1 MFCQNLKI
9 KLKRPKDA
17 MVRGCKGDF
26 KMKMHTSRFGEID
39 IDESKII
46 EMRGGILG
54 FVSQKRFIMISHEE
68 GSPFHWFQSLDDGS
82 IAFITMNPFIIKSDY
97 EPEIDNHTA
106 EALEVDK
113 AEDIELMVI
122 LTVRSEPVKM
132 TANLRAPLVINR
144 QKKLASQV
152 ILEDEQYPVRFNIT

>member
-1 MFCQNLKI
+1 MKI
-9 KLKRPKDA
+9 Q
-17 MVRGCKGDF
+17 
-26 KMKMHTSRFGEID
+26 TSRFCEID

-46 EMRGGILG
+46 AMKGGILG
-54 FVSQKRFIMISHEE
+54 FNYLKRFVMIVHEE

-97 EPEIDNHTA
+97 EPEIDDQTV
-106 EALEVDK
+106 EVLEVDK

-132 TANLRAPLVINR
+132 TANLRAPLVINK
-144 QKKLASQV
+144 QKRLANQV
-152 ILEDEQYPVRFNIT
+152 ILEDEQYPVRFIIT

>member
-1 MFCQNLKI
+1 MKI
-9 KLKRPKDA
+9 Q
-17 MVRGCKGDF
+17 
-26 KMKMHTSRFGEID
+26 TSRFGEID

-54 FVSQKRFIMISHEE
+54 FNSLKRFIMIVHEE

-82 IAFITMNPFIIKSDY
+82 IAFITMNPFIVKSDY
-97 EPEIDNHTA
+97 DPEIDDQTI
-106 EALEVDK
+106 EILEVDN

-132 TANLRAPLVINR
+132 TANLRAPLVINK

-152 ILEDEQYPVRFNIT
+152 ILEDEQYPVQYNVA